1 MSTPLG
7 PSLLVA
13 AALAAL
19 LSGCAAP
26 APAAAPEAP
35 ATSATTPSA
44 EPEPPAEFGC
54 ADLDDAMPAGF
65 EEVDPFG
72 SAPVLA
78 AFAAGG
84 SSCNWQPAA
93 EGGAVSSIGVN
104 ILPAELLETTSIEPS
119 CGELYDLSLGCSSRE
134 LIDGLAVETRIV
146 GDTAAAET
154 SSALEAIASA
164 IRERLAEGA
173 RPLPADESSASR
185 FDCQRVT
192 LSAISMPESVG
203 SFVGEF
209 GGTDSGSPSSE
220 LTAVALISMA
230 GMVGCLTATTSGF
243 GVSMATLGG
252 GAELLD
258 DERIAG
264 ASTPLDLADGR
275 GARILTGTWPAE
287 GDGAVTE
294 FARVV
299 FEADG
304 ALVFLSVNDRGTP
317 PDAAP
322 IDEAAA
328 AIAEAI
334 ATAIDA
340 RG

>member
-1 MSTPLG
+1 MSTPFG
-7 PSLLVA
+7 RSVLVA
-13 AALAAL
+13 AAIAAL

-26 APAAAPEAP
+26 APAAAPEPSETTA
-35 ATSATTPSA
+35 ATPSA
-44 EPEPPAEFGC
+44 EPEPPAEFAC
-54 ADLDDAMPAGF
+54 ADLDNAMPAGF
-65 EEVDPFG
+65 EAVDPFG

-84 SSCNWQPAA
+84 SSCSWQPAT

-119 CGELYDLSLGCSSRE
+119 CGELYDFSLGCSSRE

-154 SSALEAIASA
+154 SSALEAVASA
-164 IRERLAEGA
+164 IRERLAEGV

-185 FDCQRVT
+185 IDCHRVT
-192 LSAISMPESVG
+192 LSATSMPESVG

-209 GGTDSGSPSSE
+209 GGTDAGAPSSE
-220 LTAVALISMA
+220 LLAYAMQSME
-230 GMVGCLTATTSGF
+230 GQIGCITATTSGF
-243 GVSMATLGG
+243 GVMMSTLGG

-264 ASTPLDLADGR
+264 ASTPLGLADGR
-275 GARILTGTWPAE
+275 GARILTGTWPTAD
-287 GDGAVTE
+287 DGTVPE

-304 ALVFLSVNDRGTP
+304 ALVFLLINDRGTS
-317 PDAAP
+317 PDAAS
-322 IDEAAA
+322 IDSAAA
-328 AIAEAI
+328 AMAEVI

-340 RG
+340 RA